1 MLSCV
6 EQALANTAWGAR
18 ATGRTFTLN
27 SMENRVYE
35 IELEDERRV
44 VTKFYR
50 PGRWSREQILEE
62 HCFLAELVEAEIP
75 AVPPLVLKSGSTLH
89 VSPDGI
95 LFAVFDKV
103 RGRSLQELDDQQL
116 EQAGRLLARI
126 HGVWAGA
133 PARERLRITPAWGLE
148 SLRLLE

>member
-1 MLSCV
+1 MLSAV
-6 EQALANTAWGAR
+6 EQALDAR

-62 HCFLAELVEAEIP
+62 HSFLAELVEAEIP

-103 RGRSLQELDDQQL
+103 RGRSLQE
-116 EQAGRLLARI
+116 
-126 HGVWAGA
+126 
-133 PARERLRITPAWGLE
+133 
-148 SLRLLE
+148 

>member
-1 MLSCV
+1 MLTCV
-6 EQALANTAWGAR
+6 EQALGAR

-27 SMENRVYE
+27 SMENRVYD

-62 HCFLAELVEAEIP
+62 HSFLLELVENEIP
-75 AVPPLVLKSGSTLH
+75 AVPPLILGNGSTLDA
-89 VSPDGI
+89 SSDGI

-103 RGRSLQELDDQQL
+103 RGRSLQELNEIELQ
-116 EQAGRLLARI
+116 QAGR
-126 HGVWAGA
+126 
-133 PARERLRITPAWGLE
+133 
-148 SLRLLE
+148 